1 MPEPR
6 RAVDPLRRERGPGS
20 RARLDALHTRVLAC
34 GPGIEPAVQLAVE
47 LGLSSPAAGEGE
59 TDELWEML
67 ATVAA
72 ADVAVARVVEPH
84 LDALAILRQLP
95 IPADIAAIGAG
106 GTSTWGVFAAEGA
119 GTRVTAEPQGGA
131 WVLDG
136 VKPWCSLAGLVSHA
150 LVTAYTP
157 DGGRRLFAI
166 AMAQRG
172 VSVREGVWAA
182 RGLTQIPSGP
192 IELTAV
198 PAVPVGNDGWYLSR
212 PGFAWGGLG
221 VAAIWWG
228 AAVGIARQLD
238 EHARSREPDQIAL
251 MHLGAADAQLECGR
265 LALGAA
271 STVVDAGVSDP
282 GEMRILA
289 QRTRTIV
296 ANAAEEVIARC
307 GHSLGPAPLAL
318 DARHAGR
325 VADLGLY
332 LRQDHAERDEAALGR
347 ALLSREERPW

>member
-1 MPEPR
+1 MPESR
-6 RAVDPLRRERGPGS
+6 RAIGSLRRERAAGS
-20 RARLDALHTRVLAC
+20 RARLDALHDSVLAR
-34 GPGIEPAVQLAVE
+34 GPGIEPAIGLAVE
-47 LGLSSPAAGEGE
+47 LGLSAPTPGEGS
-59 TDELWEML
+59 TDELWEAL

-72 ADVAVARVVEPH
+72 ADVTVARVVEPH

-95 IPADIAAIGAG
+95 APADLSAIGAG
-106 GTSTWGVFAAEGA
+106 ETSTWGVFAAEGA
-119 GTRVTAEPQGGA
+119 GVRVTATRQGDS

-136 VKPWCSLAGLVSHA
+136 IKPWCSLGRLLSHA
-150 LVTAYTP
+150 LVTAHTP
-157 DGGRRLFAI
+157 GGGRRLFAI
-166 AMAQRG
+166 ALAHPG

-182 RGLTQIPSGP
+182 RGLTEIPSGP
-192 IELTAV
+192 IELAAV
-198 PAVPVGNDGWYLSR
+198 PAVPVGDAGWYLSR

-238 EHARSREPDQIAL
+238 EHARVREPDQIAL
-251 MHLGAADAQLECGR
+251 MHLGAADAQLECCR
-265 LALGAA
+265 LALAAA
-271 STVVDAGVSDP
+271 SILVDAGGSDRD
-282 GEMRILA
+282 EMRILA

-296 ANAAEEVIARC
+296 ANAAEEVVARC

-332 LRQDHAERDEAALGR
+332 LRQDHAERDQAALGR
-347 ALLSREERPW
+347 ALLGRKERPW

>member
-6 RAVDPLRRERGPGS
+6 HAVAALRRERGPAAG
-20 RARLDALHTRVLAC
+20 ARLESLHGRVLAR
-34 GPGIEPAVQLAVE
+34 GPGIEPAIELAVE
-47 LGLSSPAAGEGE
+47 LGLSSPAPGEGE
-59 TDELWEML
+59 TDRLWETL

-72 ADVAVARVVEPH
+72 ADVTVARVVEPH

-95 IPADIAAIGAG
+95 VPADLAPIGAD

-119 GTRVTAEPQGGA
+119 GMRVSATPQGGG

-136 VKPWCSLAGLVSHA
+136 VKPWCSLGGLLSHA
-150 LVTAYTP
+150 LVTAHTP
-157 DGGRRLFAI
+157 EGGRRLFAV
-166 AMAQRG
+166 ALSHPG
-172 VSVREGVWAA
+172 VSVREEVWAA
-182 RGLTQIPSGP
+182 RGLIEIPSGP
-192 IELTAV
+192 IELTGV
-198 PAVPVGNDGWYLSR
+198 PAVPVGEDGWYLAR

-238 EHARSREPDQIAL
+238 AHARAREPDQIAL
-251 MHLGAADAQLECGR
+251 MHVGAADVQLECGR

-271 STVVDAGVSDP
+271 SSVVDAGGSDRD
-282 GEMRILA
+282 GMRILA

-296 ANAAEEVIARC
+296 ADAADDVIARC

-332 LRQDHAERDEAALGR
+332 LRQDHAERDQAALGR